1 MISHG
6 KEVKVFAGN
15 SNLPLAQAIC
25 DRLSKKLG
33 DCKVSA
39 FADGESVFFYP
50 SCFADGTL
58 TRTEK
63 QAE

>member
-15 SNLPLAQAIC
+15 SNVPLAQAIC

-39 FADGESVFFYP
+39 FADGEVS
-50 SCFADGTL
+50 L
-58 TRTEK
+58 
-63 QAE
+63 